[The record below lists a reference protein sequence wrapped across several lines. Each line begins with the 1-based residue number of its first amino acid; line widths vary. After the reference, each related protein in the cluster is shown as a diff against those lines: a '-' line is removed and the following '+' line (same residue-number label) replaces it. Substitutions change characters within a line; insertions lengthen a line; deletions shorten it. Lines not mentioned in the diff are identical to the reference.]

1 MRIISFFLGQKSH
14 KLYVYFIFEIYLFIN
29 KSFSNYMQPA
39 GTYDRMHSIHL
50 NNKKKKKKH
59 SEYYCYQSKSY
70 NANKAL
76 YHIYCIRSLN

>member
-50 NNKKKKKKH
+50 NNKKKKNIQNIIVIKVKVIM
-59 SEYYCYQSKSY
+59 QTK
-70 NANKAL
+70 L
-76 YHIYCIRSLN
+76 YITFIVYVR